1 MQSDTLTSMM
11 ETACHQFSEKTAIQF
26 YHKGILE
33 TRLTYSQMDRETN
46 QMANYFLSMGVEKRD
61 RVILLMEKSVIFVA
75 AHLALQK
82 IGAVSVPLNPGF
94 KASEISYFLED
105 AAPALVLAGTAQ
117 GSLVT
122 QINPEIILVTVDM
135 ETPYEQLSFFRSNGI
150 DEPLVDN
157 QPSDPG
163 LIIYTSGTTGK
174 PKGAVLTQENLSQ
187 DAKNI
192 IKTWSITTDD
202 VMCHALPLF
211 HIHGLCFALHTCL
224 ASGSKTLML
233 DAFNAQTVV
242 KLLSNKTGPDICTL
256 YMAVPAMYSLL
267 INYIGDGHIGDK
279 LFDFSH
285 LRLITSGSAPLLIKD
300 FKQITKIWGQEPV
313 EREGMSETGM
323 NFSNPLNGIKKP
335 GSIGLPLPQLQSR
348 VVDPEI
354 FEDVEPGERGEFW
367 LKSPAI
373 TPGYWQKPED
383 TKKTFSD
390 GWFKTGDLGYV
401 DEDGYYF
408 LTDRIKN
415 IIISGGENI
424 SPKEIESVI
433 DQLKMVAASAVVGI
447 KDDKWGEK
455 VVAAVVL
462 KQKNSTTEKE
472 ILDHCKVHLHPW
484 KCPKQLVFI
493 DALPKNTMGKILTD
507 EVRLLF

>member
-1 MQSDTLTSMM
+1 MQSDTLTALIKD
-11 ETACHQFSEKTAIQF
+11 ACHQFSDKNAIQF
-26 YHKGILE
+26 YRKGVLE
-33 TRLTYSQMDRETN
+33 TRLTYIQLDRETN
-46 QMANYFLSMGVEKRD
+46 QMANYFLSMGVKKKD
-61 RVILLMEKSVIFVA
+61 RVILLMEKSVAFVA
-75 AHLALQK
+75 VHLALQK

-94 KASEISYFLED
+94 KAPEISYFLED
-105 AAPALVLAGTAQ
+105 AAPSLILAGTEQ
-117 GSLVT
+117 GRLVT
-122 QINPEIILVTVDM
+122 QINPETIMVSIDL
-135 ETPYEQLSFFRSNGI
+135 ETPYKQLSFFRSHST
-150 DEPLVDN
+150 DEPLIDHH
-157 QPSDPG
+157 PSDPG

-174 PKGAVLTQENLSQ
+174 PKGAVLTQENLCQ

-192 IKTWSITTDD
+192 IETWSITTDD
-202 VMCHALPLF
+202 VLCHALPLF

-224 ASGSKTLML
+224 ASGAKVLML
-233 DAFNAQTVV
+233 DAFNTQTVL
-242 KLLSNKTGPDICTL
+242 KLLSNQIGPDICTL

-267 INYIGDGHIGDK
+267 ISHIGDK

-300 FKQITKIWGQEPV
+300 FKQITQIWGQEPV

-323 NFSNPLNGIKKP
+323 NFSNPLIGVKKP

-348 VVDPEI
+348 VVDPETFI
-354 FEDVEPGERGEFW
+354 EVKPGARGEFW
-367 LKSPAI
+367 LKSLAI
-373 TPGYWQKPED
+373 TLGYWQKPKE
-383 TKKTFSD
+383 TKKTFQD
-390 GWFKTGDLGYV
+390 GWFRTGDLGYV

-433 DQLKMVAASAVVGI
+433 NQLKAVEASSVVGI

-455 VVAAVVL
+455 VVVAIVL
-462 KQKNSTTEKE
+462 KKDESIAEKE
-472 ILDHCKVHLHPW
+472 ILDHCKAHLHPW

-493 DALPKNTMGKILTD
+493 TALPKNTMGKVLTD

>member
-1 MQSDTLTSMM
+1 MQSDTLTALIKD
-11 ETACHQFSEKTAIQF
+11 ACHQFSDISAIQF
-26 YHKGILE
+26 YRKGVLE
-33 TRLTYSQMDRETN
+33 TRLTYKQLDLETN
-46 QMANYFLSMGVEKRD
+46 QMANYFLSMGVKKKD

-94 KASEISYFLED
+94 KAPEISYFLED
-105 AAPALVLAGTAQ
+105 TAPSLVLAGTEQ
-117 GSLVT
+117 GRLVT
-122 QINPEIILVTVDM
+122 QINPETTLVSIDL
-135 ETPYEQLSFFRSNGI
+135 EIPYEQLSFFRSQST
-150 DEPLVDN
+150 DEPLVDHH
-157 QPSDPG
+157 PFDPG

-174 PKGAVLTQENLSQ
+174 PKGAVLTQENLCR

-192 IKTWSITTDD
+192 IETWSITTDD
-202 VMCHALPLF
+202 VLCHALPLF

-224 ASGSKTLML
+224 VSGAKVLML
-233 DAFNAQTVV
+233 DAFNTQTVL
-242 KLLSNKTGPDICTL
+242 KLLSNRIGPDICTL

-267 INYIGDGHIGDK
+267 ISHIGDK
-279 LFDFSH
+279 SFDFSH

-300 FKQITKIWGQEPV
+300 FKQITQIWGQEPV

-323 NFSNPLNGIKKP
+323 NFSNPLIGAKKP
-335 GSIGLPLPQLQSR
+335 GSIGLPLPQLQPR
-348 VVDPEI
+348 VVDPET
-354 FEDVEPGERGEFW
+354 FTDVEQGERGEFW

-373 TPGYWQKPED
+373 TPGYWQKPGE
-383 TKKTFSD
+383 TKKTFRD
-390 GWFKTGDLGYV
+390 GWFRTGDLGYV

-433 DQLKMVAASAVVGI
+433 NQLQAVVASAVVGLT
-447 KDDKWGEK
+447 DDKWGEK
-455 VVAAVVL
+455 VVAAIVP
-462 KQKNSTTEKE
+462 KQKESITEQE
-472 ILDHCKVHLHPW
+472 ILDHCKAHLHPW

-493 DALPKNTMGKILTD
+493 AALPKNTMGKVLTD

>member
-1 MQSDTLTSMM
+1 MQPDTLTSMM

-26 YHKGILE
+26 YRKGVLE
-33 TRLTYSQMDRETN
+33 TSLTYKQLDQETS
-46 QMANYFLSMGVEKRD
+46 QMANYFLSMGVKKRD
-61 RVILLMEKSVIFVA
+61 RVILLMEKSLIFVA

-82 IGAVSVPLNPGF
+82 ICAVSVPLNPGF

-105 AAPALVLAGTAQ
+105 AAPALVLAGTEQ
-117 GSLVT
+117 GRLVE
-122 QINPEIILVTVDM
+122 QINPETPLVSIDM
-135 ETPYEQLSFFRSNGI
+135 ETPYEQLSFFRSHGI
-150 DEPLVDN
+150 DKPPVDHHL
-157 QPSDPG
+157 SEPG

-174 PKGAVLTQENLSQ
+174 PKGAVLTQENLFQ

-192 IKTWSITTDD
+192 IETWSITTDD

-224 ASGSKTLML
+224 ASGAKTLML
-233 DAFNAQTVV
+233 DAFNAQTVA

-267 INYIGDGHIGDK
+267 INYIGDGNIGDK
-279 LFDFSH
+279 LFDFNH

-300 FKQITKIWGQEPV
+300 FKQITQIWGQEPV

-323 NFSNPLNGIKKP
+323 NFSNPLNGVKKP
-335 GSIGLPLPQLQSR
+335 GSIGLPLPQLQAR
-348 VVDPEI
+348 VVDPET
-354 FEDVEPGERGEFW
+354 FKDVEPGQTGEFW
-367 LKSPAI
+367 LKGPAI
-373 TPGYWQKPED
+373 TPGYWQKPEE
-383 TKKTFSD
+383 TKKTFKE

-424 SPKEIESVI
+424 SPKEVESVI
-433 DQLKMVAASAVVGI
+433 NQLEAVVASAVIGL

-455 VVAAVVL
+455 VVAAIVP
-462 KQKNSTTEKE
+462 KQKSSITEQA
-472 ILDHCKVHLHPW
+472 ILDHCKAHLHPW
-484 KCPKQLVFI
+484 KCPKQFVFI
-493 DALPKNTMGKILTD
+493 DALPKNTMGKVLTD
-507 EVRLLF
+507 QVHMLF